1 MSLKLQVLK
10 DRFTISRA
18 DVAPTTADQ
27 WATIHDQD
35 GWTLIEPSPSGDW
48 SAIQINQEF
57 GLEEVGVLLQL
68 LQPLAAASIPIMAY
82 STYKTDY
89 IFISFKHL
97 PTAIQALTAANHEV
111 TQE

>member
-1 MSLKLQVLK
+1 MSLKLKVLN

-35 GWTLIEPSPSGDW
+35 GWTHIEPSPSGDW
-48 SAIQINQEF
+48 SAIQIDQEF
-57 GLEEVGVLLQL
+57 GLEEVGILLQL

-89 IFISFKHL
+89 VFINSQHMSM
-97 PTAIQALTAANHEV
+97 AIQALTAANHEV